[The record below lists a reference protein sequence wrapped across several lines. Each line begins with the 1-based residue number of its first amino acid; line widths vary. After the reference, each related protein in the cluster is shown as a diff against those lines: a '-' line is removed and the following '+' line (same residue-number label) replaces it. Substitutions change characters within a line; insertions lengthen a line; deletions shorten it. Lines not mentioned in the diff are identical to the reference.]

1 MGSTNDNIDKAQEE
15 AVATIAKCAH
25 MANFIRK
32 RLEIEASYAA
42 DLRKLCREYGLAG
55 TTPPPQRRFPFFSS
69 SSSRTSGGA
78 GVAENPA
85 LAAETSLWRTFYD
98 LVDDTSQLAKS
109 HNMLSETMGSSVLEP
124 LQAAVKS
131 MEASRKT
138 LVEQAAFLK
147 KEQGEARSALK
158 KALAAS
164 ESATE
169 DAEDAKTALA
179 SLQAKGDIKSRPLD
193 KAKLKAQVA
202 QERAAA
208 AKQAHRQCEE
218 RLSLLLQK
226 HQLQETPRLLEEFRR
241 QEAQRSFDAY
251 RIVHCVVEI
260 EKARMDVEEKAV
272 REMEDHV
279 RSIDLSADM
288 QRFDALYGLPEDTSI
303 PSILSNKTKSK
314 SFNELSQQLIMAT
327 NELQI

>member
-1 MGSTNDNIDKAQEE
+1 MKNGDSIEKAQEE

-25 MANFIRK
+25 MANFIKK
-32 RLEIEASYAA
+32 RLEIEQTYAVE
-42 DLRKLCREYGLAG
+42 LRKLCREYGLAG
-55 TTPPPQRRFPFFSS
+55 STPLPQRRFPFFSS
-69 SSSRTSGGA
+69 SSGKQSGG
-78 GVAENPA
+78 ENPA
-85 LAAETSLWRTFYD
+85 LVAETSLWRAFYD
-98 LVDDTSQLAKS
+98 LVDDTSQIAKS
-109 HNMLSETMGSSVLEP
+109 HNMLVETMGTSVLEP
-124 LQAAVKS
+124 LQAAIKS

-138 LVEQAAFLK
+138 LVEQFAFLK
-147 KEQGEARSALK
+147 KEQAEARSTLK
-158 KALAAS
+158 KALVAS
-164 ESATE
+164 ESASE
-169 DAEDAKTALA
+169 EAESARAALV

-218 RLSLLLQK
+218 RLTLLLHK
-226 HQLQETPRLLEEFRR
+226 HQHQEAPRLLEEFRR

-272 REMEDHV
+272 REMEEHV

-288 QRFDALYGLPEDTSI
+288 QRFDALYGLPEELVTQV
-303 PSILSNKTKSK
+303 NKQKSK

-327 NELQI
+327 NELQIW

>member
-1 MGSTNDNIDKAQEE
+1 MGSGNSSDNIERAQEE

-25 MANFIRK
+25 MANFLRK
-32 RLEIEASYAA
+32 RLEIESAYAA

-55 TTPPPQRRFPFFSS
+55 TTPLPQRHFPSFFSS
-69 SSSRTSGGA
+69 SKTLGSG
-78 GVAENPA
+78 ENPA
-85 LAAETSLWRTFYD
+85 LVAETSLWRAFYD
-98 LVDDTSQLAKS
+98 LIDDTSQMAKS
-109 HNMLSETMGSSVLEP
+109 HNMLAETMGTSVLEP

-138 LVEQAAFLK
+138 LVEQSAFLK
-147 KEQGEARSALK
+147 KEQAEARNALK

-164 ESATE
+164 EAASEEAESA
-169 DAEDAKTALA
+169 KSALA

-218 RLSLLLQK
+218 RLTLLLQK
-226 HQLQETPRLLEEFRR
+226 HQQQEAPRLLEEFRR
-241 QEAQRSFDAY
+241 QEAQRSFDSY

-260 EKARMDVEEKAV
+260 EKARMEVEEKAV
-272 REMEDHV
+272 REMEEHV

-288 QRFDALYGLPEDTSI
+288 QRFDALYGIPEDPLIATT
-303 PSILSNKTKSK
+303 LKTKSK

-327 NELQI
+327 SELQL